1 MEKFKQVLGAVIAV
15 PLIVG
20 ILWFGSATGLLRAVV
35 GHFWKTTPP
44 SPTQAQ
50 AASELPPFSADE
62 LHTYSRT
69 WAKAI
74 KEPLSESD
82 ISALENT
89 YRAYMKRIGLSHFSE
104 DQVKYLTEKIKL
116 DYDYNHELETCLLM
130 SATFKSPNI
139 SPEFKRLSARLT
151 EMNDDKET
159 KEQVESETKWIVATA
174 KGEPWTDSTGGVHEV
189 MTREKALRKLHD
201 FELLAPNFDRLAEM
215 FQRLGAPK

>member
-1 MEKFKQVLGAVIAV
+1 MEKLKQVLGAIVGIALV
-15 PLIVG
+15 AG

-35 GHFWKTTPP
+35 GLFWKADPP
-44 SPTQAQ
+44 PQTQAQ
-50 AASELPPFSADE
+50 ATSELPPFSADE
-62 LHTYSRT
+62 LDTYSRT

-89 YRAYMKRIGLSHFSE
+89 YRAYMKRIGLNYFSA

-139 SPEFKRLSARLT
+139 STEFKRLSARLV

-174 KGEPWTDSTGGVHEV
+174 KGEPWTDSTGVVHEV
-189 MTREKALRKLHD
+189 MTRDKALGKLHN

-215 FQRLGAPK
+215 FQRLAAPK